1 MKNTLLA
8 IVAIFIMG
16 ACNQRFETTPNGTQY
31 KIVKTDDNARMVAEG
46 DNLHIHLKG
55 VSDKNDSALFDSY
68 KNNKPYYIPA
78 GEPSLKEVFAVLK
91 KGDSAIF
98 KILADTLYGN
108 FGEGLPPGVKS
119 GDMITFYATL
129 LDVYNPQEMQQK
141 IDEQNKDFEV
151 KDSIALSSFL
161 SSLTD
166 VKQTN
171 SGLKYIVKEAGKGK
185 AVKKG
190 DKVTVKYRGAL
201 LDGTVFDETKEGS
214 PEFTFT
220 VGAGQVIAG
229 WDEGFLLMKE
239 GDKLQLI
246 IPWTLAYGPRG
257 SGPIPP
263 YSTLVFDVELIKVN

>member
-1 MKNTLLA
+1 
-8 IVAIFIMG
+8 MG

-55 VSDKNDSALFDSY
+55 VLDKNDSALFDSY

-119 GDMITFYATL
+119 GDLITFYATL

-151 KDSIALSSFL
+151 KDSIALGSFL
-161 SSLTD
+161 SGLTD

-171 SGLKYIVKEAGKGK
+171 SGLKYIVKGAGKGK

-201 LDGTVFDETKEGS
+201 LDGTVFDETKEGN